1 MSSRTILALAGL
13 ATVALLAAMPPRMA
27 RSQSSPPAAAPAAPV
42 TPPAAVAPATPPAPP
57 SPVSGVRN
65 KVSAADLFSAE
76 SILEVHREK
85 HGEDAQ
91 WLSGLGWL
99 ARGALL
105 VGDTA
110 KARRYAADL
119 RRACE
124 QRLTDSLPL
133 VKNLDVEGPL
143 GAAIEVEAQLVERQR
158 GTRAAA
164 AFMRTEI
171 AANQGRTSFDS
182 RLWKRLNMLE
192 LVGQPAPAWE
202 VEGHLGEPPP
212 SLASLRGKPVVVFL
226 WAEWCADCRA
236 QAASLAR
243 VLRRHAADSVRCV
256 ALTRWYNADSL
267 RSRETAR
274 VDSVWSA
281 DYATVGPIPR
291 VFSTASMR
299 RYGGSS
305 TPTFVFV
312 DRKGVVRGYTPTR
325 LTEDELEKHVAA
337 ILR

>member
-1 MSSRTILALAGL
+1 MSSRTVLALAGL
-13 ATVALLAAMPPRMA
+13 ATLALLAAMPPRVA
-27 RSQSSPPAAAPAAPV
+27 RSQSTPPAVAAPAAPA
-42 TPPAAVAPATPPAPP
+42 TPPAAVAPAAPP

-119 RRACE
+119 RQACAL
-124 QRLTDSLPL
+124 RLTDSLPL
-133 VKNLDVEGPL
+133 EQNRDVEGPL
-143 GAAIEVEAQLVERQR
+143 GAAIEVEAQLAERHR
-158 GTRAAA
+158 GARAAA
-164 AFMRTEI
+164 AFMRAEI
-171 AANQGRTSFDS
+171 AALRGRPSFDS
-182 RLWKRLNMLE
+182 RLYKRLNMLE
-192 LVGQPAPAWE
+192 LVGKPAPEWA
-202 VEGHLGEPPP
+202 VEGSLGEPPP
-212 SLASLRGKPVVVFL
+212 SLASLRGKPVVMFL

-236 QAASLAR
+236 QAASLAK

-256 ALTRWYNADSL
+256 ALTRWYDADSL
-267 RSRETAR
+267 RTRESTR
-274 VDSVWSA
+274 VDSVWTAGYA
-281 DYATVGPIPR
+281 DVGPIPR
-291 VFSTASMR
+291 VFSTPAMV

-312 DRKGVVRGYTPTR
+312 DRKGIVRGYTPTR
-325 LTEDELEKHVAA
+325 LTEAELERHLAA